1 VRDNTQLNMMSVLQR
16 RLFSSSRA
24 AFSHIGSSP
33 IFITPEVKLDQVE
46 MLIPNVIPKGTQK
59 IILNNLLSISG
70 PRGEINLQIPEFLT
84 IDSSAETNLKVHITD
99 AKNKIQKSLW
109 GTYRSLINNAVIGV
123 TDGHSSTLRFK
134 GTGYRVMLEKD
145 PRTGV
150 EWVKMKVGRCNV
162 EGLPIPEGITC
173 ETPSQTLLVLNGA
186 NKQKL
191 NLFAA
196 RLRNMRP
203 PEPYKGKGIYFNG
216 ETIKLKAKKVK

>member
-1 VRDNTQLNMMSVLQR
+1 MQR
-16 RLFSSSRA
+16 RLLHTTRQA
-24 AFSHIGSSP
+24 LSHIGSSP
-33 IFITPEVKLDQVE
+33 VFLTPDVKLSSVQ
-46 MLIPNVIPKGTQK
+46 MLVPTVIPKGTQK
-59 IILNNLLSISG
+59 IVLNSLLSVVG
-70 PRGEINLQIPEFLT
+70 PKGEINLQIPDFLKM
-84 IDSSAETNLKVHITD
+84 DKANPAVLKVDIED
-99 AKNKIQKSLW
+99 QKNKIQKSLW

-145 PRTGV
+145 AKTGQ

-162 EGLPIPEGITC
+162 EGLPIPEHIVC
-173 ETPSQTLLVLNGA
+173 ETPSQTLLVLRGPD
-186 NKQKL
+186 KQKL

-203 PEPYKGKGIYFNG
+203 PEPYKGKGIYFND

>member
-1 VRDNTQLNMMSVLQR
+1 MITNRFFHT
-16 RLFSSSRA
+16 SRNV
-24 AFSHIGSSP
+24 FSHIGSSP
-33 IFITPEVKLDQVE
+33 VFITPDVQLSAFE
-46 MLIPNVIPKGTQK
+46 MLVPKIIPKGTQK
-59 IILNNLLSISG
+59 IVLNKLLSIKG
-70 PRGEINLQIPEFLT
+70 PKGEINLQIPDFLKV
-84 IDSSAETNLKVHITD
+84 DSSNPISLKVEIND
-99 AKNKIQKSLW
+99 ANNKIQKSLW

-145 PRTGV
+145 DKTGLD
-150 EWVKMKVGRCNV
+150 WVKMKVGRCNV
-162 EGLPIPEGITC
+162 EGLPIPENIIC
-173 ETPSQTLLVLNGA
+173 ETPSQTLLVLNGPD
-186 NKQKL
+186 KQKL